1 MLQIHYSNENRMGGI
16 LSNMYRTILDFEG
29 EVAIG
34 RFSFSVSFFNSSR
47 ESLADWMGLVE
58 RKEGG

>member
-1 MLQIHYSNENRMGGI
+1 
-16 LSNMYRTILDFEG
+16 MYRTILDFEG

-34 RFSFSVSFFNSSR
+34 RFSFSVSFFNSSW